1 MEYKIKLE
9 VRQVSTIPNIPIDA
23 QTQAYMSV
31 FLRLEMDA
39 LSIRTLLG
47 GTIEQAREAARAL
60 LTDKERMI
68 LATEAERVE
77 QPRLLALQ
85 EPAE

>member
-1 MEYKIKLE
+1 MEYKIKYE
-9 VRQVSTIPNIPIDA
+9 VRQVSTIPCIPADA

-39 LSIRTLLG
+39 LSIHTLSG
-47 GTIEQAREAARAL
+47 GTIEQARETARAL

-68 LATEAERVE
+68 LAQEAERVE
-77 QPRLLALQ
+77 YAQLPAPQ
-85 EPAE
+85 EPS

>member
-1 MEYKIKLE
+1 MGYKIKHE
-9 VRQVSTIPNIPIDA
+9 VRQVSTIPCIPIDA

-39 LSIRTLLG
+39 LSIRTLSG
-47 GTIEQAREAARAL
+47 GTIEQARDAARAL

-68 LATEAERVE
+68 LAKEAERVE
-77 QPRLLALQ
+77 PPQLPAPQ
-85 EPAE
+85 EPNP